1 MSNDDDVD
9 IETRLE
15 QFAEHITKMEQEL
28 KNTRNLLDKVVA
40 AVSEGGEIDKELLQ
54 RMDEAEDQITKPRVI
69 YRTRPAVRWINMSPP
84 FGVSKNK
91 QRGRS
96 SKSFKSLKRMK
107 HMKR

>member
-69 YRTRPAVRWINMSPP
+69 YRTRPAVRWMNLSP
-84 FGVSKNK
+84 S
-91 QRGRS
+91 RGGGSRP
-96 SKSFKSLKRMK
+96 KRHRHGGDFKPLKWR
-107 HMKR
+107 